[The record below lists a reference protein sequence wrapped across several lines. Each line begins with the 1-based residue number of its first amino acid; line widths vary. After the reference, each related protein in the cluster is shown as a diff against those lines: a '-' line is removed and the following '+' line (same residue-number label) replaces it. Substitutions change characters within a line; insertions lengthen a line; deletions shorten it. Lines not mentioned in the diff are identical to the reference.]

1 MEDVPAVSSV
11 PWWTGAKD
19 QWWDRCHPSW
29 HDQKS
34 LQRLGQKM
42 PPPHPEQWWIHR
54 VSSSDEEEKDIHQFF
69 STSWYSNFTLLYFSL
84 HYWLN
89 QWTVYVNE
97 MSHVI
102 NYELIVINCAWIT
115 ACCND
120 MLQSIVFF
128 VAQTR
133 ALIIFLFMLIR
144 LTTPLVLSSMA
155 SICLIDST
163 VRPRAS
169 LVVETRDQVMGLG
182 FTWNLNQFLIS
193 ASSQVWCAKPN
204 LTNLR

>member
-1 MEDVPAVSSV
+1 MFQPCPLSLDELEQRISDEIDAIPADMIRRACRDLVR
-11 PWWTGAKD
+11 
-19 QWWDRCHPSW
+19 RC
-29 HDQKS
+29 Q
-34 LQRLGQKM
+34 LLIQNNGGYI
-42 PPPHPEQWWIHR
+42 EQG
-54 VSSSDEEEKDIHQFF
+54 SSDKEETDIHQFF

-102 NYELIVINCAWIT
+102 NYELIVINWAWIT
-115 ACCND
+115 SCCND

-204 LTNLR
+204 LINLR